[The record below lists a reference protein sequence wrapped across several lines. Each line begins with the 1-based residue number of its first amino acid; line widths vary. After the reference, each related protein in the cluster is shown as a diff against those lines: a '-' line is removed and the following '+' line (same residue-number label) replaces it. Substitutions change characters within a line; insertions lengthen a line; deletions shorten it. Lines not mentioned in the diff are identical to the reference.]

1 MTVYAEKQET
11 RKTDFFEN
19 KGEKKMKKLCCENCA
34 HFREGYCRYW
44 YQKIQDSSKA
54 STCETYAEAKPLN
67 KGLQIRRNKLNKK
80 IQKRAEIKPEQ
91 ENLVCFVDF
100 SVKVIEKMGGKYRKP
115 TRTEKGSGL
124 QIKNKIYMEDGTYK
138 FVNRSTLKVT
148 KQYPDIPEWAN
159 EYLKNLYQKSINQSI
174 TSTEPKDEH
183 DADIT
188 PSVQ

>member
-1 MTVYAEKQET
+1 
-11 RKTDFFEN
+11 
-19 KGEKKMKKLCCENCA
+19 
-34 HFREGYCRYW
+34 
-44 YQKIQDSSKA
+44 
-54 STCETYAEAKPLN
+54 
-67 KGLQIRRNKLNKK
+67 
-80 IQKRAEIKPEQ
+80 
-91 ENLVCFVDF
+91 
-100 SVKVIEKMGGKYRKP
+100 MGGKYRKP